1 MICTFL
7 TVVGSDC
14 WKAFAWFQVS
24 WGPDSVHRLSS
35 TWVFAGNRLVSLYSS
50 KKKGGVSCSLF
61 VYNNV
66 IVLNI
71 CFFKKKI
78 KNHLDINSDLFVY
91 LLFCWQLVILSIIF
105 FLVTPLAKFNSLTN
119 FMPWIPTK
127 TVNLVHQF
135 KDKPREKC
143 MATYYFLWKSSTN
156 LILIC

>member
-50 KKKGGVSCSLF
+50 KKKRGLVALCLYTTMSLSST
-61 VYNNV
+61 YA
-66 IVLNI
+66 
-71 CFFKKKI
+71 FKKKK